1 MSHDWSP
8 IEVKNLFR
16 KYPKLEKLRI
26 NLQYKDADQIRT
38 WFQEVKT
45 NAPIMKRFSIGL
57 FVPVVSKGKKV
68 TQLSPT
74 SKECDGM
81 ID

>member
-8 IEVKNLFR
+8 IEVKNLFQ

-26 NLQYKDADQIRT
+26 NLEYKDVEQMRT
-38 WFQEVKT
+38 WFQEVKI
-45 NAPIMKRFSIGL
+45 NAPMMKNFSIGL
-57 FVPVVSKGKKV
+57 FVPVDSKVRKV
-68 TQLSPT
+68 TKLSPT
-74 SKECDGM
+74 TKECDGM